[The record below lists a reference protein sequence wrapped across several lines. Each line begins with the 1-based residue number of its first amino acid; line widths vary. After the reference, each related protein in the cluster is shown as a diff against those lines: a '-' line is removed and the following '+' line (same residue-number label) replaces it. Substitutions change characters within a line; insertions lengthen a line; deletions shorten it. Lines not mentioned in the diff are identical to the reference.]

1 MFKKGDKVKCIDDF
15 ISGDAVISKGR
26 EYIILEDDE
35 DGFWLRDDCDDSEPI
50 SKDDENLFELIKQ
63 EEKPQIKVNDLIK
76 DGTLTIDSSQE
87 EKEASKVGLR
97 FNNDKLPLDQIPPS
111 MEKAFAEV
119 ARYGE
124 KKYCKHN
131 WRKGMDWSVPY
142 ACAKR
147 HMNAWFN
154 GEELDT
160 GGENPDDKGSGLPH
174 LYHALWNIAA
184 LIEYQEKETGL
195 DDRWHKSNP
204 LKKED

>member
-1 MFKKGDKVKCIDDF
+1 MFKEGDKVKCVDECV
-15 ISGDAVISKGR
+15 SGGAVLTQGD
-26 EYIILEDDE
+26 EYIIHQVITK
-35 DGFWLRDDCDDSEPI
+35 GFYLIDDCDDKELI
-50 SKDDENLFELIKQ
+50 LEEEEDFFELISTY
-63 EEKPQIKVNDLIK
+63 EEKQQACILSV
-76 DGTLTIDSSQE
+76 DSSQE

-184 LIEYQEKETGL
+184 LIEYQEKQVGK
-195 DDRWHKSNP
+195 DDRWCNSDP
-204 LKKED
+204 LKKDEE